1 MRTYRGH
8 IHTGREDLGPGTI
21 TVEGQV
27 IHSVT
32 PDEPGSSDPSLPL
45 ILPGFA
51 DLHNHGGAG
60 GAFPTGTLDECRR
73 AALYHRAHG
82 SKTVF
87 ASLVSAPGERLVEQT
102 ALLAD
107 LADEGLIAGIHME
120 GPFIA
125 ACRCGAQDPAAIIP
139 GDPDIFAR
147 VIRAG
152 RGHLRQI
159 TFAPETDNALALLDL
174 CAEHNVIAS
183 LGHTDADFATTA
195 RIIGEAAARQVTVT
209 ATHLFNA
216 MPQLH
221 HRHPG
226 PIAALLERAGR
237 GVAGVEIIADGVHLV
252 DDTVDFLD
260 SATQHAFLITDAM
273 EAAGKPDGQYILGA
287 LDVTVSDGVARLT
300 PGPGEDGPG
309 AIAGGTSTIAS
320 QVQRH
325 LQRGWTLDHAV
336 EMSSARAAAV
346 LDTPAPVLTP
356 GAPATFVLLHP
367 AGGVECCVAAG
378 TELSPQEEP
387 WRF

>member
-1 MRTYRGH
+1 M
-8 IHTGREDLGPGTI
+8 
-21 TVEGQV
+21 TVDGQV
-27 IHSVT
+27 IHSIT
-32 PDEPGSSDPSLPL
+32 PDESGSDDPTLPL

-82 SKTVF
+82 STTLF
-87 ASLVSAPGERLVEQT
+87 ASLVSAPGPQLVEQT
-102 ALLAD
+102 ARLAD
-107 LADEGLIAGIHME
+107 LADEGLITGVHME

-139 GDPDIFAR
+139 GDPEIFAQ

-152 RGHLRQI
+152 RGYLRQI
-159 TFAPETDNALALLDL
+159 TFAPETAHALELLDL
-174 CAEHNVIAS
+174 CAEHGVIAS

-195 RIIGEAAARQVTVT
+195 RIIGEAAERGVTVT

-221 HRHPG
+221 HRNPG
-226 PIAALLERAGR
+226 PIAALLERAGK
-237 GVAGVEIIADGVHLV
+237 GVAGVEIIADGVHLA

-260 SATQHAFLITDAM
+260 SATEHAFLITDAM

-287 LDVTVSDGVARLT
+287 LDVTVADGIARLT
-300 PGPGEDGPG
+300 PGPGEEGPG

-325 LQRGWTLDHAV
+325 LARGWSLGHAV

-346 LDTPAPVLTP
+346 LGTAAPVLAP
-356 GAPATFVLLHP
+356 GEPATFVLLHP
-367 AGGVECCVAAG
+367 AGGVERCVAAG
-378 TELSPQEEP
+378 TDLSPEEEP